1 MPVKYTAAEIGSK
14 YDAVAPWYDRAEVI
28 AEKLIFRRMRRSW
41 FQKAHGDVLEVAV
54 GTGQNLLYYP
64 RECRITAVDVSDGM
78 LRIARQRAKD
88 AHLDVQFHRMDAE
101 HLIFPDDSFDTVTSS
116 LSTCTFPDPI
126 AALQEMQRV
135 CRPDGRILLFEHG
148 RSSFAPAGWVQ
159 DRMAEGHARRIG
171 CHWNREPLEFVRAAG
186 LTIVQSRR
194 SILGV
199 LHLIE
204 ATP

>member
-41 FQKAHGDVLEVAV
+41 FQKAHGNVLEVAV

-148 RSSFAPAGWVQ
+148 RSSFGPAGWVQ

-171 CHWNREPLEFVRAAG
+171 CHWNREPLEFVRTSG

>member
-1 MPVKYTAAEIGSK
+1 MPVDFTATEIGRK
-14 YDAVAPWYDRAEVI
+14 YDDVAPWYDRADLI
-28 AEKLIFRRMRRSW
+28 AEKLIFRRMRRAW
-41 FQKAHGDVLEVAV
+41 FAKAHGDVLEIAV
-54 GTGQNLLYYP
+54 GTGQNLPCYP
-64 RECRITAVDVSDGM
+64 QDCRLTAIDVSEGM
-78 LRIARQRAKD
+78 LSIARKRARE
-88 AHLDVQFHRMDAE
+88 AELIVEFRQMDAQ
-101 HLIFPDDSFDTVTSS
+101 HLLFPDRAFDTVSSS

-126 AALQEMQRV
+126 AALREMRRV

-148 RSSFAPAGWVQ
+148 RSSFKPVGWLQ

-171 CHWNREPLEFVRAAG
+171 CHWNREPRELLHTAG
-186 LTIVQSRR
+186 LNIVGSRR